1 MTDEWKPA
9 QRDIEVAASL
19 LKGKLPQALDVA
31 SKRPDVKDLYA
42 ASALVTLVYH
52 CLPVLPP
59 DVAALARQHWQLI
72 QDAYHVEEERHS
84 PIRE

>member
-1 MTDEWKPA
+1 MTDEWKPT

-19 LKGKLPQALDVA
+19 LRSRLPQALEVA

-42 ASALVTLVYH
+42 ASALAAVVYH

-59 DVAALARQHWQLI
+59 EVAALARQHWQLI
-72 QDAYHVEEERHS
+72 QDAYHVEE
-84 PIRE
+84 

>member
-19 LKGKLPQALDVA
+19 LKSKLPQALEVA
-31 SKRPDVKDLYA
+31 SKQSDVKDLYA
-42 ASALVTLVYH
+42 ASAMATVVYY

-59 DVAALARQHWQLI
+59 ANTGN
-72 QDAYHVEEERHS
+72 
-84 PIRE
+84 